1 MDPINNSFQNQTPA
15 PAPAPAPSPMP
26 IVQQKSSKKIGPIIA
41 IFVILVVIIAAI
53 LYFVGA
59 NFNKQAPPSN
69 DNSSVAT
76 QQADV
81 SQAVSSVQPITNTSD
96 DVQSLQNDLNNS
108 TTGVDSQNF

>member
-15 PAPAPAPSPMP
+15 PAPASSPMP
-26 IVQQKSSKKIGPIIA
+26 TNSPIPSKKIGPIIA
-41 IFVILVVIIAAI
+41 VFVIIVVIIAAV
-53 LYFVGA
+53 LYFVGS
-59 NFNKQAPPSN
+59 NSNKPVPSTS

-81 SQAVSSVQPITNTSD
+81 NQAVSSVQPITNTSD

-108 TTGVDSQNF
+108 TTGIDGQNF